1 MSITEGAYSCILRL
15 VCGFGYNLES
25 NGNSS
30 IVIVDSRDLD
40 CGGPCFFVIAVSDFI
55 VRTGSQLL
63 LTKSDCCFWF
73 DRGSGV
79 GIAFLNSGYFCSRN
93 VAGIAKT
100 ILFGVSNGIRIVRR
114 INGCIVYVITAVP
127 VETNPYNIL
136 SDGVHTGWNDHF
148 VQIPTVGKGLFA
160 DLLYTLFNF
169 YFLQI
174 WKTDESFV

>member
-79 GIAFLNSGYFCSRN
+79 GIAFSEFRLLLQQKC
-93 VAGIAKT
+93 
-100 ILFGVSNGIRIVRR
+100 RR
-114 INGCIVYVITAVP
+114 HSEDY
-127 VETNPYNIL
+127 
-136 SDGVHTGWNDHF
+136 
-148 VQIPTVGKGLFA
+148 
-160 DLLYTLFNF
+160 
-169 YFLQI
+169 
-174 WKTDESFV
+174 SFWRK